1 LDGRLLS
8 ITVPVEKTCSHF
20 RIKAH
25 TLTKS
30 VELFWRFNYQVES
43 CQEIQAEKNNM

>member
-1 LDGRLLS
+1 MRS
-8 ITVPVEKTCSHF
+8 QNAKKTCSHF

-30 VELFWRFNYQVES
+30 VELFWRRS
-43 CQEIQAEKNNM
+43 RLRKTIC